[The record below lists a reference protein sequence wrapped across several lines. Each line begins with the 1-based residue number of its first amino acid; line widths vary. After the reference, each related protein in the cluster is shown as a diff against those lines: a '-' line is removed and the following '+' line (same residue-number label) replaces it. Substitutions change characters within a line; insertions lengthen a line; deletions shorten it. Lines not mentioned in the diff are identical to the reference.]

1 LTHPDIL
8 PSSSQQLK
16 QQRLRFVV
24 SPILLLLLLLLL
36 LLEAFFPRVLV
47 VKGRGGWVEEELE
60 TSDEGCL
67 GREVVRVVV
76 EGMSGRSR
84 DGGERRGKE
93 RKAFQ
98 LTIEVRSMEEDT
110 LPFRR

>member
-24 SPILLLLLLLLL
+24 SPILLLLLL

-84 DGGERRGKE
+84 DGGERRRKE